1 MLKFFKSLFGKDNQE
16 LVRAFENGAVIVD
29 VRTAAEFSQGHIPG
43 SKNIPL
49 NELKLKSD
57 LIRKWNKPVITV
69 CRSGNRSGIAKG
81 ILKATGIDAY
91 NGGAWTNLKT
101 SQ

>member
-43 SKNIPL
+43 SKYSS
-49 NELKLKSD
+49 E
-57 LIRKWNKPVITV
+57 
-69 CRSGNRSGIAKG
+69 
-81 ILKATGIDAY
+81 
-91 NGGAWTNLKT
+91 
-101 SQ
+101 

>member
-1 MLKFFKSLFGKDNQE
+1 MCERLLNSAKVTFPAL
-16 LVRAFENGAVIVD
+16 
-29 VRTAAEFSQGHIPG
+29 
-43 SKNIPL
+43 NIPL

-91 NGGAWTNLKT
+91 NGGPGPI
-101 SQ
+101 

>member
-29 VRTAAEFSQGHIPG
+29 VRTAAEFSQG
-43 SKNIPL
+43 PL

-91 NGGAWTNLKT
+91 NGGPGPI
-101 SQ
+101 